1 MDIEEPFDYKIDDK
15 INILNELEYF
25 QLFFDDEIMNFFEQE
40 SNKYV
45 TNILIK
51 KYGSNFKEFILNEKA
66 YNTYRYLYV
75 TKRITKEDILAF
87 IGVRIFMGI
96 NKLPSIENYWSN
108 DVLYKNNL
116 VKKVMSKEYYYFIC
130 FSLHFKDKNISENN
144 EENIIDPRKKIQIF
158 IEKLSSNFQKYYTL
172 GKNIT
177 IDESLL
183 HFTGRNKMKF
193 YIPMKPHKWGFKIH
207 LLCDSNTNYL
217 YNMLFDPGKEG
228 KDSII
233 YENNPSI
240 AQSIVL
246 RLLSCKNDG

>member
-1 MDIEEPFDYKIDDK
+1 MEKFSYNNFDNFEGKDIEELFDYKIDDK

-75 TKRITKEDILAF
+75 TKGITKEDILAF

-96 NKLPSIENYWSN
+96 NKLPSIDNYWSN

-116 VKKVMSKEYYYFIC
+116 VKNVKSKEYFILLV
-130 FSLHFKDKNISENN
+130 FHYILK
-144 EENIIDPRKKIQIF
+144 KKI
-158 IEKLSSNFQKYYTL
+158 
-172 GKNIT
+172 
-177 IDESLL
+177 
-183 HFTGRNKMKF
+183 
-193 YIPMKPHKWGFKIH
+193 
-207 LLCDSNTNYL
+207 
-217 YNMLFDPGKEG
+217 
-228 KDSII
+228 
-233 YENNPSI
+233 
-240 AQSIVL
+240 
-246 RLLSCKNDG
+246 

>member
-1 MDIEEPFDYKIDDK
+1 MEKFSYNNFDNFEGMDIEETFDYKIDDK

-75 TKRITKEDILAF
+75 TKGITKEDILAF

-96 NKLPSIENYWSN
+96 NKLLSIENYWSN

-130 FSLHFKDKNISENN
+130 FSLHFKEKNISENN
-144 EENIIDPRKKIQIF
+144 EENEIDPRKKYKFLLRNYLQIF
-158 IEKLSSNFQKYYTL
+158 
-172 GKNIT
+172 KNI
-177 IDESLL
+177 IL
-183 HFTGRNKMKF
+183 
-193 YIPMKPHKWGFKIH
+193 WGKI
-207 LLCDSNTNYL
+207 
-217 YNMLFDPGKEG
+217 
-228 KDSII
+228 
-233 YENNPSI
+233 
-240 AQSIVL
+240 
-246 RLLSCKNDG
+246 